1 MLTTGA
7 YYCGPAFLGPCH
19 PLPVWVPNGTVPDV
33 FKGNLYYLAEA
44 EASGT
49 DISKRPK
56 DDLTLTST
64 RQLGLL
70 SDEGSPAAIEAEFQ
84 RARDAAAAGHD
95 LLAKID
101 PSKHPDHVRDE
112 IAEQQ
117 AMGEY
122 LYRTFRATVNTIR
135 FVRLIEEASGD
146 RKSIRPTLLEIARD
160 ELANAAAAL
169 TMYERA
175 PWLSHHLRLDVGMP
189 PSIEMV
195 REKIRLLEKY
205 LADGNL

>member
-19 PLPVWVPNGTVPDV
+19 PLPVWDPNGTVPDV

-49 DISKRPK
+49 DISKRSK

-64 RQLGLL
+64 R
-70 SDEGSPAAIEAEFQ
+70 Q

-135 FVRLIEEASGD
+135 FVRLIEEAHSD
-146 RKSIRPTLLEIARD
+146 RKSIRPALLEIARD
-160 ELANAAAAL
+160 ELANTAAAL

-189 PSIEMV
+189 PSVEMV